1 MVLLTICD
9 IIWAIIMSFVW
20 NHNDKGTGSDYWDS
34 LAWMHS
40 MIYWFGI
47 FELLLKVG
55 LIAYLSVDFKKIAPI
70 SEPPSPVFL
79 NLSQFSWLRFFVGI
93 FS

>member
-20 NHNDKGTGSDYWDS
+20 NHNDKGTRSDYWDS

-47 FELLLKVG
+47 FELLFKVG

-70 SEPPSPVFL
+70 SELTNLNYKDNTQKPSSDPN
-79 NLSQFSWLRFFVGI
+79 NL
-93 FS
+93 